1 MLALTQAK
9 ELTRGREDLKGQR
22 VALLCYSL
30 GLSEYFKR
38 SIGASPRR
46 HRPAFV
52 GPFEE
57 LARELGVTEFADR
70 DDSDF
75 WERRLPAQMT
85 ELAREL
91 PEKDR
96 FDAIIV
102 DEAQDFADL
111 WWRPLMASLR
121 DETTGGL
128 YVYSDENQRIFARF
142 GQPPVPL
149 VPLVLDHNLRNTRQI
164 ADSFAS
170 LTPMRMRTRGGE
182 GVEVRFVPAAKAEAI
197 DVANDEVETLLYAG
211 WRPEHVALLT
221 TGSRHPE
228 QAERQQ
234 TLGQVGYWKSF
245 WDTEDVFYG
254 HVLGSKGLERRAV
267 VLCVNSSADADRARE
282 KLYVGMSRAT
292 DQLVVVGEPEVIR
305 AIGGHRV
312 AAQLGI
318 ASS

>member
-1 MLALTQAK
+1 
-9 ELTRGREDLKGQR
+9 
-22 VALLCYSL
+22 
-30 GLSEYFKR
+30 LSEYFKR
-38 SIGASPRR
+38 SIAASPRR
-46 HRPAFV
+46 HHPAFV

-128 YVYSDENQRIFARF
+128 YIYSDENQRIFARF

-211 WRPEHVALLT
+211 WRPEHVALLSSWAARIAAT
-221 TGSRHPE
+221 HHRLTAPRAGRAPADVGAGRLLEVVLGHRGRVLRACPREQGSR
-228 QAERQQ
+228 AASRRSVRQ
-234 TLGQVGYWKSF
+234 LLRGCGPGPR
-245 WDTEDVFYG
+245 EALRRDVPRDG
-254 HVLGSKGLERRAV
+254 PAGGRGRA
-267 VLCVNSSADADRARE
+267 
-282 KLYVGMSRAT
+282 
-292 DQLVVVGEPEVIR
+292 
-305 AIGGHRV
+305 
-312 AAQLGI
+312 
-318 ASS
+318 